1 MPATNDMSYLI
12 AHDLGTSGNKA
23 TLFTTGGE
31 MVKNMVV
38 SYDTHYF
45 NGNWA
50 EQNPDDW
57 WDAVCAGSRQLL
69 EGLDPREVAAVSF
82 SGQMMGCLCVD
93 AEGKPL
99 RPHII
104 WADMRANAEGNLLA
118 DKIGAWEFY
127 HTVGHRASASYSLA
141 KLMWVKK
148 HEPEVF
154 GQTHKVLN
162 AKDYIVYKMTGR
174 FLTDYSDASGTNAFD
189 LNRYEWSVPILD
201 AAEIDPAL
209 FPQAH
214 ESVYVAGGM
223 SAQAAQECG
232 MVAGTPVV
240 IGAGDGIAACVG
252 AGSVREGITY
262 NCLGSSSWIAATTKE
277 PVYDDKMRTFNW
289 AHMIK
294 GMVSPCGT
302 MQAAGASYA
311 WMKQELCQ
319 YESLVAKQE
328 GKSVYDM
335 INAQISSS
343 SVGANGILYL
353 PYLLGERSP
362 HWNPN
367 AKGAFIGL
375 KMENTHA
382 DMLRSVVEG
391 VGLNL
396 KLILDILKSQIS
408 IPEVLVMGGLAKSEK
423 ILQILADVFG
433 VDVLPL
439 NYMEE
444 ASSIGAATAA
454 GVGVGAFTG
463 IDEVSRFVRPVKRI
477 SPKAEN
483 HVKYQ
488 DLLRLFNEAY
498 AALVPVFD
506 DGL

>member
-1 MPATNDMSYLI
+1 
-12 AHDLGTSGNKA
+12 
-23 TLFTTGGE
+23 
-31 MVKNMVV
+31 MVKSMVAT
-38 SYDTHYF
+38 YNTHYF

-57 WDAVCAGSRQLL
+57 WEAVCASSRNLL
-69 EGLDPREVAAVSF
+69 ERLDPREVAAVSF

-93 AEGKPL
+93 ANGKPL

-104 WADMRANAEGNLLA
+104 WADMRADEEGGLLA
-118 DKIGAWEFY
+118 EKIGARAFY
-127 HTVGHRASASYSLA
+127 HITGHRASASYSLA
-141 KLMWVKK
+141 KLMWVKRR
-148 HEPEVF
+148 EPEVF
-154 GQTHKVLN
+154 RQTHKVLN

-189 LNRYEWSVPILD
+189 LNGYEWSEPILK

-209 FPQAH
+209 FPQAE

-223 SAQAAQECG
+223 SAQAARECG
-232 MVAGTPVV
+232 MAAGTPVV

-252 AGSVREGITY
+252 AGSVKEGVTY
-262 NCLGSSSWIAATTKE
+262 NCLGSSSWIATTTKE
-277 PVYDDKMRTFNW
+277 PVYDEEMRTFNW
-289 AHMIK
+289 AHMVK

-319 YESLVAKQE
+319 YEVLVAKQE
-328 GKSVYDM
+328 GKSAYNM
-335 INAQISSS
+335 INAEIAVSP
-343 SVGANGILYL
+343 VGANGILYL

-362 HWNPN
+362 RWNPN

-396 KLILDILKSQIS
+396 KLILDILKKKADV
-408 IPEVLVMGGLAKSEK
+408 PEVFVMGGLAKSEGF
-423 ILQILADVFG
+423 LQVLTDIFG

-439 NYMEE
+439 NYLEE
-444 ASSIGAATAA
+444 ATSIGAAIAA
-454 GVGVGAFTG
+454 GVGVGAFSG
-463 IDEVSRFVRPVKRI
+463 IGEVSRFVRPVKRFR
-477 SPKAEN
+477 PETDN
-483 HVKYQ
+483 HKKYR
-488 DLLRLFNEAY
+488 DILPLFNEAY
-498 AALVPVFD
+498 DSLLHVLDRLSALQQ
-506 DGL
+506 